1 MPDQNAGSDG
11 SYHIRNL
18 YFDDFKNTAL
28 NEKQDGVLSRKKY
41 RLRIYNCNDKVI
53 KFEKKAKFNQ
63 FILKETVKLTREE
76 ADKLIAGETGF
87 LSTSENSLLKEFYF
101 ECRTKLYRPVVIVDY
116 HRTAFVNP
124 IGNTRI
130 TFDIGL
136 RTGLGGVFFFDPNA
150 PTIPIDNET
159 GIILEVKYNDI
170 IPQHIRGLLPNT
182 IRPRSAIGKF
192 AICRTQQM
200 SRLGDPASGNMY
212 AKKVVAKL
220 PKNA

>member
-1 MPDQNAGSDG
+1 MPDQHAGSDG